1 MIRATLPYHLRQL
14 AGVDHEVA
22 LDVAPPVTMAAV
34 LDALEQRYP
43 MLRGAIRD
51 HGTLQRRPFIRF
63 FACERDLSL
72 DPADQPLPAAVA
84 SGEEPL
90 LILGAIAGG

>member
-14 AGVDHEVA
+14 AGVEREVS